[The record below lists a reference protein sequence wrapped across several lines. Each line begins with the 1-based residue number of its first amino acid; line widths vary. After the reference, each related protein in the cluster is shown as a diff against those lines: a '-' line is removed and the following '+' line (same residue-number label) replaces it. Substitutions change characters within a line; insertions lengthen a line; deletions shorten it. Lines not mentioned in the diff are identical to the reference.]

1 MIVRDDDSGATVR
14 GALSHRLLDAIQS
27 PILCLTFGEGWAVCF
42 LWYSPHGLCPGQTW
56 GGVFCLTIDEELS
69 LLEDQVRRL
78 KVEYDIYF
86 GGGSKKPPVDIEWK
100 VRNLL
105 RKYSDGSRMNYS
117 QRFRYTTVQQ
127 KYALYNTLWQQKL
140 QIKEEGYRRPQ
151 DAMLGIQGL
160 REEQEHDAARAVR
173 LHPNAGQGPF
183 KVACSDVDS
192 ELSKVEALF
201 KALSDARQTVGEK
214 NSANLDSFKKFVRQ
228 KTEQLKKEYGCK
240 AVEYSVEML
249 KGQVKLKAKPKT

>member
-1 MIVRDDDSGATVR
+1 
-14 GALSHRLLDAIQS
+14 
-27 PILCLTFGEGWAVCF
+27 
-42 LWYSPHGLCPGQTW
+42 
-56 GGVFCLTIDEELS
+56 
-69 LLEDQVRRL
+69 
-78 KVEYDIYF
+78 
-86 GGGSKKPPVDIEWK
+86 
-100 VRNLL
+100 
-105 RKYSDGSRMNYS
+105 MNYS

-127 KYALYNTLWQQKL
+127 KYALYTTLWQQKL

-151 DAMLGIQGL
+151 HAMLGIQGI

-228 KTEQLKKEYGCK
+228 KTEQLKKEYDCTPVDNSLK
-240 AVEYSVEML
+240 ML
-249 KGQVKLKAKPKT
+249 KERVKLKAKPKT